1 MLTRCVALNTGV
13 DAVAMGVAVF
23 SASGGSGCSSP
34 TASLSASPI
43 ITAVSSTAA
52 SSIAGR
58 VIRALTG
65 GVLASSIGGRVIWVL
80 TGGVLVGGGCKLAL
94 ETSHL
99 GCDVSH
105 VC

>member
-1 MLTRCVALNTGV
+1 MVFTRCVAITTGV
-13 DAVAMGVAVF
+13 SAVAMSVAVF
-23 SASGGSGCSSP
+23 AASDGSGCSSP

-43 ITAVSSTAA
+43 ETAISSTA
-52 SSIAGR
+52 
-58 VIRALTG
+58 
-65 GVLASSIGGRVIWVL
+65 ASSIGGRVIWAL
-80 TGGVLVGGGCKLAL
+80 TGDVLVGGGCKLAL